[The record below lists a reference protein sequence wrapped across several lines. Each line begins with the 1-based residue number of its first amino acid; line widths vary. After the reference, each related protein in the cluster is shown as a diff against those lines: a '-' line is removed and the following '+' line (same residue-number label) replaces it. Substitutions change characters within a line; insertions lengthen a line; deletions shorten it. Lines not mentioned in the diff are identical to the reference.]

1 MTSNRTLFNTI
12 ASIDMLHFAASE
24 NDIAAIDIFMAT
36 ANANIDARDK
46 NGLTP
51 LMTAARNGNIEFAR
65 ALLAK
70 GADIHATDKAG
81 GSVLQHVF
89 PLQKLAQKLTSE
101 PAFVELLLD
110 NQAVVSAVA
119 GLRPENMAVI
129 AGVVIRKGMTEV
141 LEAMISNGLDIDS
154 RTHEEMPLL
163 LAAAD
168 AGSKGMVALLLARGA
183 NVNATHPNGR
193 SPLRAAMAGDRLDLV
208 EMLLAGNADPGI
220 IMPGSNNGLNMSDRS
235 FSTMCDFEIAVAVAE
250 AARKFEVN
258 EAAIRGDAA
267 TVEKL
272 LKEGVTPDAIDRT
285 GNSPVLHAIDNDKP
299 DVLKVLVAGRANL
312 HLQPA
317 GKKLPLH
324 AAIKKGAL
332 DATQI
337 LLEAGVSAI
346 LKSRNNHDAL
356 DVARRSS
363 KKGMLALVEPYYAR
377 EKGIAVKQAIGLSG
391 SVAAPQTARF
401 RKGPAP

>member
-1 MTSNRTLFNTI
+1 MTSNRSLFNTI

-24 NDIAAIDIFMAT
+24 NDIAAIDVFMAT
-36 ANANIDARDK
+36 ANADIDVRDK

-70 GADIHATDKAG
+70 GADIHAKDNTGAG
-81 GSVLQHVF
+81 ILQHVF
-89 PLQKLAQKLTSE
+89 PLEKLAQKLTSE
-101 PAFVELLLD
+101 PALVELLLD
-110 NQAVVSAVA
+110 NHAVFATATIFRQENLAVV
-119 GLRPENMAVI
+119 

-141 LEAMISNGLDIDS
+141 LEAMIDGGLDIDS
-154 RTHEEMPLL
+154 KTYEEMPLL

-168 AGSKGMVALLLARGA
+168 AGSKDMVALLLARGA

-193 SPLRAAMAGDRLDLV
+193 SPLRAAMAGGRLDLV
-208 EMLLAGNADPGI
+208 EILLAGNADPGI

-235 FSTMCDFEIAVAVAE
+235 FSVMCDFEIAVAVAE

-285 GNSPVLHAIDNDKP
+285 GKSPLLHAIDNDKA
-299 DVLKVLVAGRANL
+299 DVLKVLVTGRANL

-337 LLEAGVSAI
+337 LLDAGVSTL

-356 DVARRSS
+356 DVARRSG
-363 KKGMLALVEPYYAR
+363 KKGMLSLVEPYYAR

-401 RKGPAP
+401 RKRPTP

>member
-1 MTSNRTLFNTI
+1 
-12 ASIDMLHFAASE
+12 MLHFAVSE
-24 NDIAAIDIFMAT
+24 NDIRAIDVYMAT
-36 ANANIDARDK
+36 ANANIDARDR

-65 ALLAK
+65 ELLAR
-70 GADIHATDKAG
+70 GADIKATDNAG
-81 GSVLQHVF
+81 IGVLQHVF
-89 PLQKLAQKLTSE
+89 PPEKIAQKLTTE

-110 NQAVVSAVA
+110 RNADVSAVT
-119 GLRPENMAVI
+119 GLRPESMAVV
-129 AGVVIRKGMTEV
+129 AGVVIGKGMTQT
-141 LEAMISNGLDIDS
+141 LQAMIAGGLDINS
-154 RTHEEMPLL
+154 KTHEEMPLL
-163 LAAAD
+163 LAAAE
-168 AGSKGMVALLLARGA
+168 AGSKDMVSLLLAQGA

-193 SPLRAAMAGDRLDLV
+193 SPLRAAMAVGRLDLV
-208 EMLLAGNADPGI
+208 EILLAGNADPGI

-235 FSTMCDFEIAVAVAE
+235 FSVMCDFEIAVAVAE
-250 AARKFEVN
+250 AGRKFEVN
-258 EAAIRGDAA
+258 EAAIRGDTA

-285 GNSPVLHAIDNDKP
+285 GNSPLLHAIENDKP
-299 DVLKVLVAGRANL
+299 DVLKALIAGRADL

-332 DATQI
+332 DATHI

-346 LKSRNNHDAL
+346 MKSRNNHDAL
-356 DVARRSS
+356 DVARRSN

>member
-24 NDIAAIDIFMAT
+24 NDIRAIDVYMAT
-36 ANANIDARDK
+36 ANANIDARDR

-65 ALLAK
+65 ELLAR
-70 GADIHATDKAG
+70 GADIKATDNAG
-81 GSVLQHVF
+81 IGVLQHVF
-89 PLQKLAQKLTSE
+89 PPEKIAQKLTAE
-101 PAFVELLLD
+101 PALVELLLD
-110 NQAVVSAVA
+110 SHAGVSAVA
-119 GLRPENMAVI
+119 GLRPESMAVV
-129 AGVVIRKGMTEV
+129 AGVVIGKGMTQT
-141 LEAMISNGLDIDS
+141 LQAMIAGGLDINS
-154 RTHEEMPLL
+154 KTHEEMPLL
-163 LAAAD
+163 LAAAE
-168 AGSKGMVALLLARGA
+168 AGSKDMVSLLLAQGA

-193 SPLRAAMAGDRLDLV
+193 SPLRAAMAAGRLDLV
-208 EMLLAGNADPGI
+208 EILLAGNADPGI

-235 FSTMCDFEIAVAVAE
+235 FSVMCDFEIAVAVAE
-250 AARKFEVN
+250 AGRKFEVN
-258 EAAIRGDAA
+258 EAAIRGDTA
-267 TVEKL
+267 TVENL

-285 GNSPVLHAIDNDKP
+285 GNSPLLHAIENDKP
-299 DVLKVLVAGRANL
+299 DVLKALVAGKADM

-332 DATQI
+332 DATHI

-346 LKSRNNHDAL
+346 MKSRNNHDAL
-356 DVARRSS
+356 DVARRSN